1 MDIYMLQGC
10 IVSKFRVSLPVI
22 KFHCIHLQNILTWGQ
37 SWRTPHTLF
46 YNKLTGESLMQ
57 DLLRRQ
63 PGTVPR
69 KWVCVYYVQRRLI
82 RGYLDKLLMD
92 REQFLFIPSD
102 IDTVEFLSMRD
113 LPILTSIHFMTFF
126 IVVRV
131 LGFSLWFSCFS
142 SIHSLNQ

>member
-1 MDIYMLQGC
+1 
-10 IVSKFRVSLPVI
+10 
-22 KFHCIHLQNILTWGQ
+22 
-37 SWRTPHTLF
+37 
-46 YNKLTGESLMQ
+46 MQ

-82 RGYLDKLLMD
+82 RGYLDNLFKWTGNI
-92 REQFLFIPSD
+92 LFIPSD
-102 IDTVEFLSMRD
+102 IDTVEFLSMRE

-131 LGFSLWFSCFS
+131 LGFSL
-142 SIHSLNQ
+142 